1 VRKQLRNRQKK
12 LHWKIELILTMLL
25 TINFVGWENAGKM
38 WILFI
43 PKSFYLDLCNSK
55 LQLSSW
61 LSIPS
66 FFLETFYEHS
76 WSNGQ
81 PSLLCL
87 PITPYYPLFACT
99 PPFTMSNNV
108 GISFWTGEFTRFNI
122 FVQVRQFLNES
133 VRFSCN
139 LCSRNTI
146 KNKLLSGLYPFQT
159 RTVNLQHPPP
169 ATTIWLYIG
178 VHDT

>member
-1 VRKQLRNRQKK
+1 
-12 LHWKIELILTMLL
+12 MLL

-139 LCSRNTI
+139 LCSPNTI
-146 KNKLLSGLYPFQT
+146 KTSYSLVFIHSKHVPWIFSILLLLQLYDYTLESMIHNGFMQSMHAFGFS
-159 RTVNLQHPPP
+159 NF
-169 ATTIWLYIG
+169 
-178 VHDT
+178 